1 MVGLRWWNQVDDDG
15 RSHWKFESRKVR
27 LPLVGSGLSTPLINS
42 YACDGEL
49 HSLDASSHRSVTTCL
64 FHGGTE

>member
-27 LPLVGSGLSTPLINS
+27 LPLVGSGLSTP
-42 YACDGEL
+42 C
-49 HSLDASSHRSVTTCL
+49 
-64 FHGGTE
+64 